1 MNKIQ
6 YNFISRRKSANSKKF
21 CKSKFYGFPGI
32 TESEK
37 CMHFSMIQYAIHYLQ
52 NKPESLYVRFWILQ
66 LRHLSHTGIKIFLPG
81 IWRVVLK

>member
-37 CMHFSMIQYAIHYLQ
+37 CMHFSL
-52 NKPESLYVRFWILQ
+52 RFSMPFITCRIIGNL
-66 LRHLSHTGIKIFLPG
+66 FLFG
-81 IWRVVLK
+81 FGFYSFATSATLELKFFFRECGELF